1 MSNTSGFFVIG
12 AGSFG
17 TALAIHLARLGEN
30 VSLWGNNPDALVA
43 MQEAR
48 CNERYLPDVSFPET
62 LSISNQIE
70 NGLAAYRD
78 IFIVV
83 PSHAFRDV
91 LKRLKP
97 YLRDDHRLLWGSKG
111 LDPLQGDFLQD
122 VAKNELGDRPMA
134 VLSGPSFAKEVALGF
149 PTAVVIAGTQKDYVE
164 ELVRR
169 FSGEKFRAYQSD
181 DMVGVCLGGAMKN
194 VLAIA
199 VGISDGLGFG
209 ANARSALMTRG
220 LAEMVRLGVACGA
233 EQSTFLGLAGTGD
246 VILTCTDDQS
256 RNRRFGL
263 ALGRGEEP
271 EAIKKNIGQ
280 AVEGATTASL
290 IDKLGK
296 QHDVDL
302 PITQMVCQAL
312 AGKLS
317 IQEAVQALFSRELKA
332 E

>member
-1 MSNTSGFFVIG
+1 
-12 AGSFG
+12 
-17 TALAIHLARLGEN
+17 
-30 VSLWGNNPDALVA
+30 
-43 MQEAR
+43 
-48 CNERYLPDVSFPET
+48 
-62 LSISNQIE
+62 
-70 NGLAAYRD
+70 
-78 IFIVV
+78 
-83 PSHAFRDV
+83 
-91 LKRLKP
+91 
-97 YLRDDHRLLWGSKG
+97 
-111 LDPLQGDFLQD
+111 
-122 VAKNELGDRPMA
+122 
-134 VLSGPSFAKEVALGF
+134 
-149 PTAVVIAGTQKDYVE
+149 
-164 ELVRR
+164 
-169 FSGEKFRAYQSD
+169 
-181 DMVGVCLGGAMKN
+181 MKN